1 MDIVLK
7 LLLAQTYL
15 EAPVTMATFPL
26 RSSPLKPGPDI
37 VVIAAADF
45 VKGRRTVYDTKS
57 DGCTKVRE
65 YVALKDDRPYDKSRY
80 I

>member
-1 MDIVLK
+1 
-7 LLLAQTYL
+7 
-15 EAPVTMATFPL
+15 MATFPL

-37 VVIAAADF
+37 VVVAAVDF
-45 VKGRRTVYDTKS
+45 VKGRRTVYDNKS

-65 YVALKDDRPYDKSRY
+65 HVALKDDGLYNKSRY